1 MSAQPDLLEQAGE
14 VAEPKVVL
22 NTSHAYALL
31 RKRYEGNEWVLLEEV
46 APATGGGTRYA
57 DALAINLW
65 NSRGHAII
73 GFEVKTSRSDWLR
86 ELKQPQKA
94 EPIFRYCDHWNIVA
108 PKGVVKD
115 GELPPNWGLLEVRAA
130 SLVQTVPAAR
140 LEPVPITK
148 AFFASLVRRA
158 FEQVDRRAQNLVANE
173 LLKAREQQ
181 EETIA
186 QRVKQRTR
194 EVESLVEGM
203 KRFRDATGLDM
214 DPWGGPP
221 IAVIKMAQQLE
232 RLSGYDGKA
241 LGRLLQVANDL
252 DRTAKSIREAVGE
265 TGLRSDAAKASE

>member
-1 MSAQPDLLEQAGE
+1 MTAQPDLLEQAGE
-14 VAEPKVVL
+14 VAEPKIVL
-22 NTSHAYALL
+22 NTPHAYALL

-115 GELPPNWGLLEVRAA
+115 GELPPNWGLMEVRAA

-158 FEQVDRRAQNLVANE
+158 FEQVDRRAQNLVSAQLTEARQRNE
-173 LLKAREQQ
+173 EV
-181 EETIA
+181 IA
-186 QRVKQRTR
+186 QRVKERTR
-194 EVESLVEGM
+194 DIERLLEGV
-203 KRFRDATGLDM
+203 KRFKEKTGLDM
-214 DPWGGPP
+214 DPWVGPP
-221 IAVIKMAQQLE
+221 IAVIKLAQQLE
-232 RLSGYDGKA
+232 GLNGYDGKA
-241 LGRLLQVANDL
+241 FGRLLTVANDL

-265 TGLRSDAAKASE
+265 TGLRPDAAEAQQ